1 MLNFE
6 YSGSGVTTKA
16 IWPEVTSSYATDP
29 SASFVLTLAQE
40 LDRSE
45 TELIG
50 TLINNP
56 TSLTPRL
63 ILTFNRADIPEY
75 TGQYDATLN
84 EGYLQRSTWGTEHTL
99 WSDANWKWSAV
110 RQTLSGSILL
120 DTDRAWVSGSDIE
133 NIIQYYLSSSEAI
146 YDSGSSYPAVEYI
159 SADEDGT
166 YNTYHN

>member
-29 SASFVLTLAQE
+29 SASFVLTLTQE

-63 ILTFNRADIPEY
+63 ILSFNRADIPQY

-84 EGYLQRSTWGTEHTL
+84 EGFLERSTWGTTHTL
-99 WSDANWKWSAV
+99 WSDANWKWSD
-110 RQTLSGSILL
+110 QNTTLSGSILL
-120 DTDRAWVSGSDIE
+120 DTDRAWVSGSDIVPFT
-133 NIIQYYLSSSEAI
+133 QYYLSSSEAI

-159 SADEDGT
+159 SADENGT
-166 YNTYHN
+166 YITYHN